1 MPIFVVIM
9 FLVYYLAVGVVGS
22 FTVDLVDGAFA
33 ALSDWTRNAL
43 AKIDTSEWLISL
55 IVDGIIAGV
64 GAVLNFVPQ
73 LIILFLLI
81 AVLETTGYMSRIAFF
96 LDRLFRRLGL
106 SGKSLIPFIVGS
118 GCSVPGVMATRTIE
132 GDKERR
138 MSIIL
143 TPFIPCSAKLPIM
156 ALFASYFFPDH
167 SGLVSASLYFMAI
180 IVIVISAII
189 MKFFFKGNLSP
200 YISELPNYKWP
211 HFRYVFRDVKDRSLS
226 FIKRAGTIILVSS
239 VAVWF
244 LVSFSWGFEYGV
256 PVDDSILAS
265 VGNLFSWVFY
275 PMLGEL
281 SWGATVSAFQGLVAK
296 EQVVSSMAIIA
307 GLAGDVS
314 EGSMIFGAGGPFA
327 FFTASSALAF
337 VVFNL
342 FSAPCIATIGA
353 MKQELRSTKQ
363 MLLAI
368 SYQIAFA
375 WLLGVLVYWVG
386 NLIGVLV

>member
-1 MPIFVVIM
+1 MAGFADFCRHHV
-9 FLVYYLAVGVVGS
+9 LVYYLRWGLSAVLRSIWWRSVCR
-22 FTVDLVDGAFA
+22 FIRL
-33 ALSDWTRNAL
+33 TRNACQNRY
-43 AKIDTSEWLISL
+43 AEWLISL

-180 IVIVISAII
+180 IVIA
-189 MKFFFKGNLSP
+189 FGD
-200 YISELPNYKWP
+200 YYE
-211 HFRYVFRDVKDRSLS
+211 
-226 FIKRAGTIILVSS
+226 IL
-239 VAVWF
+239 
-244 LVSFSWGFEYGV
+244 L
-256 PVDDSILAS
+256 
-265 VGNLFSWVFY
+265 
-275 PMLGEL
+275 
-281 SWGATVSAFQGLVAK
+281 
-296 EQVVSSMAIIA
+296 
-307 GLAGDVS
+307 
-314 EGSMIFGAGGPFA
+314 
-327 FFTASSALAF
+327 
-337 VVFNL
+337 
-342 FSAPCIATIGA
+342 
-353 MKQELRSTKQ
+353 
-363 MLLAI
+363 
-368 SYQIAFA
+368 
-375 WLLGVLVYWVG
+375 
-386 NLIGVLV
+386 